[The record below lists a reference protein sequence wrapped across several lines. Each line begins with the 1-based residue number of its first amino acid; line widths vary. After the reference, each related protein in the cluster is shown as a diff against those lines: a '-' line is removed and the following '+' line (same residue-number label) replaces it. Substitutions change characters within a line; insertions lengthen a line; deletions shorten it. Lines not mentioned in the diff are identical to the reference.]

1 MNQILL
7 VDDEK
12 YISKGLKSGVDWES
26 LNVDTIYTAQ
36 NAEAALGIIRE
47 RRPDVVVTDIR
58 MPGMSGL
65 ELIKTAKEEYPEIPF
80 VILSGYPDF
89 ASGGLR
95 SSLWRAAPCP
105 LLLGEGGPG
114 AARDG
119 SGAAHSTKSVPPHI
133 RLGIAAPPSP

>member
-1 MNQILL
+1 MYQVLL

-12 YISKGLKSGVDWES
+12 YISKGLESGVDWES

-65 ELIKTAKEEYPEIPF
+65 ELIKTAKEEYHEIPF
-80 VILSGYPDF
+80 VIL
-89 ASGGLR
+89 
-95 SSLWRAAPCP
+95 
-105 LLLGEGGPG
+105 
-114 AARDG
+114 
-119 SGAAHSTKSVPPHI
+119 
-133 RLGIAAPPSP
+133 